1 MAGHGSFSGIVSRVS
16 SRSITVN
23 DATSRRA
30 MSFLIVPTDGY
41 GVLSPGGETTYQMSA
56 IRIGWHIKVDYHG
69 TGSSQRHADHIFLLR

>member
-1 MAGHGSFSGIVSRVS
+1 
-16 SRSITVN
+16 
-23 DATSRRA
+23 